1 MKTLILFTL
10 LLVSIQQSFNRSI
23 INSLEDTLSEEIDE
37 DKTFEDESETDLRL
51 ISILMDRIVIDHID
65 HIIDNR
71 LFQREKRLDRVNH
84 YHNHKSSH
92 KRHRQHHGIPIP
104 RTG

>member
-1 MKTLILFTL
+1 MKIKTLILS
-10 LLVSIQQSFNRSI
+10 LVILITIQQSFNKSI
-23 INSLEDTLSEEIDE
+23 MNTLEEALSQEIDE
-37 DKTFEDESETDLRL
+37 DDALTDESETDLRL

-71 LFQREKRLDRVNH
+71 INQRMHRENH
-84 YHNHKSSH
+84 HH
-92 KRHRQHHGIPIP
+92 KRKHRQHHGIPIP

>member
-1 MKTLILFTL
+1 MKTLILS
-10 LLVSIQQSFNRSI
+10 LVILITIQQSFNRSVL
-23 INSLEDTLSEEIDE
+23 NSLEETLSQEIDE
-37 DKTFEDESETDLRL
+37 DDAFADESETDLRL

-71 LFQREKRLDRVNH
+71 LNQRLERQNH
-84 YHNHKSSH
+84 HH
-92 KRHRQHHGIPIP
+92 KRKHRQHHGIPIP

>member
-1 MKTLILFTL
+1 MKIKTLILSLFILIT
-10 LLVSIQQSFNRSI
+10 IQQSFNKSI
-23 INSLEDTLSEEIDE
+23 LNTLEETLSQEIDE
-37 DKTFEDESETDLRL
+37 DDALTDESETDLRL

-71 LFQREKRLDRVNH
+71 INQRMHRENH
-84 YHNHKSSH
+84 LH
-92 KRHRQHHGIPIP
+92 KRKHRQHHGIPIP

>member
-1 MKTLILFTL
+1 MKTFILCIVILIT
-10 LLVSIQQSFNRSI
+10 IQQSLNKSI
-23 INSLEDTLSEEIDE
+23 LNTLEETLSQEINE
-37 DKTFEDESETDLRL
+37 DDTFADETDLRL

-71 LFQREKRLDRVNH
+71 LNLRQNH
-84 YHNHKSSH
+84 HH
-92 KRHRQHHGIPIP
+92 KRKHRQHHGIPIP